1 MTNCLSNRTRGYLL
15 MPVAVILTFAFAR
28 QADAEVAR
36 VAKSVPGSVA
46 ATAQSTATAQEGSV
60 RPEDSQGGNSQGDGQ
75 SSIQDF
81 INAQGSTP
89 DSAFSFGFYQT
100 PFAPKLPNYA
110 VGFTSAVCPG
120 DFCQYPD
127 GSRIAVVDYAGGA
140 NNYLTNHGY
149 NSLNTQT
156 DGSVVRRPLPDGRV
170 QITVV
175 LHTQNALT
183 YISRWDPN
191 VPSPPQSAETSTRLF
206 GASVSDLLHF
216 RTNRPA
222 LADSLLVMVFN
233 QPANKPLPDLVKL
246 FAFGAYP
253 YLELVSLYFSANAT
267 GTLPDGSKATARI
280 LQHGAFP
287 PPLLINGQLTNPVP
301 LLIDGGW
308 VSEFVDIT
316 PTK

>member
-15 MPVAVILTFAFAR
+15 MPVAVLLTLAFAR
-28 QADAEVAR
+28 QVGAEVAR
-36 VAKSVPGSVA
+36 VAKAIPGSA
-46 ATAQSTATAQEGSV
+46 AAAAEWTVTA
-60 RPEDSQGGNSQGDGQ
+60 RPDSGGDSQGSDSQGDGQ

-110 VGFTSAVCPG
+110 VGFTTTNCPS
-120 DFCQYPD
+120 DFCQYQD
-127 GSRIAVVDYAGGA
+127 GSRIAVVDYADGA
-140 NNYLTNHGY
+140 NNYLKKHRY
-149 NSLNTQT
+149 SSLNTQT
-156 DGSVVRRPLPDGRV
+156 DGSVTQRPLPDGRV
-170 QITVV
+170 EITVV

-183 YISRWDPN
+183 FISRWDPN
-191 VPSPPQSAETSTRLF
+191 GASPPQNAETNTRLF
-206 GASVSDLLHF
+206 GSSVSDLLHF

-222 LADSLLVMVFN
+222 LADSLLVMVFK
-233 QPANKPLPDLVKL
+233 QPPNRPLPDLVKL

-253 YLELVSLYFSANAT
+253 YLELVSVYFSVNAT
-267 GTLPDGSKATARI
+267 GTLPNGSKATSRI
-280 LQHGAFP
+280 LQQGEFP
-287 PPLLINGQLTNPVP
+287 PPLLIKGKLTDPVP